1 MRLAVSS
8 LPALRRCSNMDLF
21 VHSSGVKMFKKMQQ
35 GFTLIELMIVVAIIG
50 ILAAIAIPAYQDYTV
65 RAKVTEGLNLADS
78 AKTSVA
84 EGFQS
89 NAIPGVSA
97 ASISWAA
104 GFTATKYVNLIAIN
118 AADGHITI
126 TYGAGTP
133 QLSAKQIEL
142 TPSIQVAGA
151 STLLSA
157 VGTNSGNIDWSCAS
171 ATNAT
176 ATARNLVFTAPAAP
190 VLARYT
196 PTECK

>member
-1 MRLAVSS
+1 ML
-8 LPALRRCSNMDLF
+8 
-21 VHSSGVKMFKKMQQ
+21 KKVQQ

-78 AKTSVA
+78 AKTAVA

-89 NAIPGVSA
+89 NAIPGVAAA
-97 ASISWAA
+97 ASSWLV
-104 GFTATKYVNLIAIN
+104 GFTATKYVAGIVIN
-118 AADGHITI
+118 AADGHISVA
-126 TYGAGTP
+126 YGAGTP
-133 QLSAKQIEL
+133 QLNGLSIEL
-142 TPSIQVAGA
+142 TPSIQVAGV

-157 VGTNSGNIDWSCAS
+157 VGTSSGNIDWSCAS

-176 ATARNLVFTAPAAP
+176 ATARGLKFTAPGAP
-190 VLARYT
+190 VLARYV